1 MTTSKSPRKVATEA
15 LAVGEKVFPHYAH
28 RYAPKL
34 YTQPQ
39 LFACLALKSFFK
51 TDYRGISAIL
61 ADDDDLR
68 KLLALKA
75 TPHWTTLHK
84 AASRLLRVPAA
95 RRLLDASVSRF
106 LRRRRT
112 VDTAAIDSSGFDAGH
127 ASRYYVRRR
136 AKGQRKSEKPRQNTT
151 YRQFAKLGIAVDCD
165 THLILAAEAG
175 RGPRPDVDRFVP
187 LLEQALGRVR
197 IRKTLS
203 DAGYDSEPNHR
214 HARERRGVRSYMPAT
229 HGRPPKD
236 GKPLN
241 GRWRR
246 LMARKLATW
255 LGRFLAGYGRRWQV
269 ETVMS
274 MLKRR
279 QGASVNG
286 RTHWS
291 RCRDLMLMAVTHN
304 VMLLA
309 AA

>member
-15 LAVGEKVFPHYAH
+15 LAVGEKVFPRYAH
-28 RYAPKL
+28 RYAPKV

-39 LFACLALKSFFK
+39 LFTCLVLKSFFK

-61 ADDDDLR
+61 ADDEGLR
-68 KLLALKA
+68 RLVGLKA
-75 TPHWTTLHK
+75 TPHWTTLQK
-84 AASRLLRVPAA
+84 AARRLLRVPSA
-95 RRLLDASVSRF
+95 RRLLDASVARF
-106 LRRRRT
+106 MGRRRN
-112 VDTAAIDSSGFDAGH
+112 VAVAAIDSSGFDAGH

-136 AKGQRKSEKPRQNTT
+136 AKGQPKREKPRQPTR
-151 YRQFAKLGIAVDCD
+151 YKRFAKLGVAVDCA

-187 LLEQALGRVR
+187 LLEQALGRVG
-197 IRKTLS
+197 IEKALA

-214 HARERRGVRSYMPAT
+214 HARQRRGVRSYMPAT
-229 HGRPPKD
+229 HGRPRKD
-236 GKPLN
+236 GKPPS

-246 LMARKLATW
+246 RMARTLATW
-255 LGRFLAGYGRRWQV
+255 LGRFLAGYGQRWQV

-279 QGASVNG
+279 QGTAANG

-291 RCRDLMLMAVTHN
+291 RCRDLMLMVITHN
-304 VMLLA
+304 VMILA
-309 AA
+309 DS

>member
-15 LAVGEKVFPHYAH
+15 LAVGEKVFPRFAH
-28 RYAPKL
+28 RYAPKV

-39 LFACLALKSFFK
+39 LFTCLVLKSFYK

-61 ADDDDLR
+61 AEDEGMRQLMG
-68 KLLALKA
+68 LKA

-84 AASRLLRVPAA
+84 ASRRLLHLPSA
-95 RRLLDASVSRF
+95 RRLLDATVARF
-106 LRRRRT
+106 MGRRKK
-112 VDTAAIDSSGFDAGH
+112 VAMAAVDSSGFDAGH

-136 AKGQRKSEKPRQNTT
+136 AKGQNKSEKPRQSTR
-151 YRQFAKLGIAVDCD
+151 YKRFAKLGVVVDCA

-197 IRKTLS
+197 IGKHYG

-214 HARERRGVRSYMPAT
+214 YARQTRGVRSYMPAT
-229 HGRPPKD
+229 LGRRPKD
-236 GKPLN
+236 GKKLS
-241 GRWRR
+241 GYWRR

-255 LGRFLAGYGRRWQV
+255 LGRFIAGYGQRWQV

-279 QGASVNG
+279 QGSAVNG

-291 RCRDLMLMAVTHN
+291 RCRDLALMVVTHN
-304 VMLLA
+304 LMLVA
-309 AA
+309 NS